1 MISTDR
7 TSILFKTVLFS
18 MAFYFTVPCKPG
30 YVDSILS
37 CLRYLT
43 NCFIP
48 KPILFVE
55 KLQERNYIT
64 RLSDKWYH
72 QRP

>member
-55 KLQERNYIT
+55 KL
-64 RLSDKWYH
+64 
-72 QRP
+72 